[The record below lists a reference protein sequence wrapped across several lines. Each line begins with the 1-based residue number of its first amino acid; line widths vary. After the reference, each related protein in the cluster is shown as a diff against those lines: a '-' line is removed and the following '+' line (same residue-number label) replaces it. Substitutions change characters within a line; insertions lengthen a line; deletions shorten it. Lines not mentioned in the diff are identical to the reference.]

1 MSTTIDNLKD
11 RLHEA
16 ILGLDESRAVK
27 LTREIL
33 EMGGDPSE
41 LIEDLV
47 KPTADEIGEKFDCGD
62 FFLPQLMIS
71 GEALEAAMNVLLEA
85 LPVAERVA
93 RRSVVIGTVK
103 GDIHTIGKNTVAMV
117 LRTGGFGV
125 YDLGV
130 DVEARDFVREAV
142 EKDVDIIALSSL
154 LTTTLPYQSDVIEEL
169 KAQGLRHRFKVL
181 VGGGP
186 ASQEWANKIGAD
198 GYGKDGP
205 EALTVARRVLK
216 AERE

>member
-205 EALTVARRVLK
+205 EALAVARRVLK